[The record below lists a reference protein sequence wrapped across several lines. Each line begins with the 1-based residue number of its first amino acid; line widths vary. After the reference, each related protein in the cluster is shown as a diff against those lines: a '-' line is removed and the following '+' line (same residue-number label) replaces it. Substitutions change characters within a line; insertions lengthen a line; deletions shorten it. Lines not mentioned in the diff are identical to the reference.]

1 MFQKPF
7 QKNITLIQLSKMH
20 GTVRVKR
27 KNFKKNKAV
36 KSQKKLPE

>member
-20 GTVRVKR
+20 GTGRVER
-27 KNFKKNKAV
+27 KFKKKT
-36 KSQKKLPE
+36 KQ